1 MVKRENKFYLMFF
14 SVAAIVVFL
23 DQLTKFLVSSMMSEG
38 QKIGGSF
45 SLFYTGNTGTAFGL
59 FSGSNAL
66 LIWLTIF
73 IIGAMLYFYADSKME
88 KMNALFLSLVFGGAI
103 GNLIDRIVFGQVTDF
118 ISIVIWPVFNLADLA
133 ITVGVIGLIVYYWK
147 K

>member
-66 LIWLTIF
+66 LIWLTVF
-73 IIGAMLYFYADSKME
+73 IIIAMLYFYADSKME